1 MRATENRLAAA
12 WWVLRIVLGTG
23 LFLAGLDKFF
33 DVLANWSMYLSPLA
47 GRLLPLAEPV
57 LLRVVGILEMVL
69 GLGIL
74 THWTRTASY
83 LMAAWLLAIAI
94 NLAITGNFWDLVLRD
109 VEIATSAFVLGRLT
123 AWRREAALAESHQ
136 SEAFSDGGVVTRKLE
151 GGPRTRP
158 A

>member
-1 MRATENRLAAA
+1 MKATENKLAAA

-57 LLRVVGILEMVL
+57 LLRVIGILEMAL

-74 THWTRTASY
+74 THWTRAASY

-94 NLAITGNFWDLVLRD
+94 NLAVTGNFWDLVLRD

-123 AWRREAALAESHQ
+123 AWRREARAESHQ
-136 SEAFSDGGVVTRKLE
+136 SGAFSDEGVVTRKLG